1 LNELR
6 ATWARTRPKVAQ
18 SRKSKKI
25 AAKSPDLRHIA
36 AAKPPNLCAGRGADL
51 PDLTSMKVAVTGAT
65 GLLGGYLTRALLDRG
80 AVPIAIVRNTEL
92 AKPLASMGVEVRSA
106 ELGDVEALAHAF
118 EGADCVIGNA
128 ALVSLRP
135 HPFRRYLDAN
145 VEGTINVFEAMKS
158 ARVSR
163 AVHISTVGIYHGHE
177 APVDEDHA
185 RYGEGDRAHRFNG
198 YKVSKA
204 LAEETAWRY
213 ASKYEIALTS
223 LRPSVMYGAFD
234 RNFGVWHRA
243 AIRLKPFAL
252 HPYLARFCLV
262 YAGDV
267 AHAAMLALENETSEG
282 RAYNVAGDDR
292 RLREFTKAWCAQ
304 DPTCQEKRLP
314 LPIYYRRNYVSGRIR
329 RELGW
334 KTRSYEDGIR
344 ETLELESRSI
354 APEQSD

>member
-1 LNELR
+1 
-6 ATWARTRPKVAQ
+6 
-18 SRKSKKI
+18 
-25 AAKSPDLRHIA
+25 
-36 AAKPPNLCAGRGADL
+36 
-51 PDLTSMKVAVTGAT
+51 MKVAVTGAT
-65 GLLGGYLTRALLDRG
+65 GLLGGYLIRALRERG
-80 AVPIAIVRNTEL
+80 AEPIAIVRNPEL
-92 AKPLASMGVEVRSA
+92 AAPLVAMGVEVRSA
-106 ELGDVEALAHAF
+106 ELSDVEALAHAV
-118 EGADCVIGNA
+118 EGTDCVIGNA

-163 AVHISTVGIYHGHE
+163 AIHISTVGIYHGHE

-213 ASKYEIALTS
+213 ASKFEIALTS

-243 AIRLKPFAL
+243 AMRLKPFAL

-267 AHAAMLALENETSEG
+267 ANAATLALENEISEG
-282 RAYNVAGDDR
+282 RTYNVAGDDV
-292 RLREFTKAWCAQ
+292 RLREFTRAWCAQ
-304 DPTCQEKRLP
+304 DSTCQERRLP

-334 KTRSYEDGIR
+334 KTRSYEDGIK
-344 ETLELESRSI
+344 ETLELESATLKSG
-354 APEQSD
+354 AAD